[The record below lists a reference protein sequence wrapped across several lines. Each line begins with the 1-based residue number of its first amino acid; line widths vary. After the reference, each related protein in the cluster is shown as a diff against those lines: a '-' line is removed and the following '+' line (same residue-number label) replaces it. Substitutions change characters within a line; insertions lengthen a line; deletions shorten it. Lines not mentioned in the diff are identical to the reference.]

1 VAKRKKS
8 QVPTPPRSV
17 QAPKRRVDPK
27 QPRDPRRARLALVA
41 AGVLLALV
49 AVGVGIALGVRGGG
63 GGGDA
68 TTELAAAGC
77 AFHTVASQVPYKAP
91 GDTGDGAAHFAQLP
105 KGFKYNT
112 FPPSQ
117 GPHNPQPLLFG
128 IYDRPVSQFHLVH
141 NLEHG
146 GIGVQY
152 GDKVPEAVVQQ
163 IRDWYALDPNGLV
176 VAPLPALG
184 NKIALTAW
192 NENGG
197 TSDIEVYEK
206 SVGRIATCPTFD
218 ETAFSAF
225 RDAYRANA
233 IEPYSLDLLR
243 PGM

>member
-8 QVPTPPRSV
+8 QVPTPPRGV

-41 AGVLLALV
+41 VGVVVALV

-63 GGGDA
+63 GGDA
-68 TTELAAAGC
+68 TKELAAAGC
-77 AFHTVASQVPYKAP
+77 TFHTVPSQVPYKAK
-91 GDTGDGAAHFAQLP
+91 GDTGDGRAHFTQLP
-105 KGFKYNT
+105 KEFKYNT

-117 GPHNPQPLLFG
+117 GPHNPTPLLFG

-146 GIGVQY
+146 GVAVQY

-163 IRDWYALDPNGLV
+163 IRDWYALDPNGIV

-184 NKIALTAW
+184 SRIALTAW

-197 TSDIEVYEK
+197 SSDIEVYER

-218 ETAFSAF
+218 EIAFSAF
-225 RDAYRANA
+225 RDAYRAHA